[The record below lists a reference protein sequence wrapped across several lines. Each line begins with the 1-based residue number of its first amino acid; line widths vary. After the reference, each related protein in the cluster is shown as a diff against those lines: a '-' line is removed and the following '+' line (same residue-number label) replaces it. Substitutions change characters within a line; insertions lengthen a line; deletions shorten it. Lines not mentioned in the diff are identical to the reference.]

1 MSEGERQRCRRRGHI
16 LWSLH
21 SVMAHLGFRLHG
33 EEDVQVGEGRGAP
46 DNEDEGIIGRELW

>member
-1 MSEGERQRCRRRGHI
+1 MQEEGA
-16 LWSLH
+16 WSLH

-46 DNEDEGIIGRELW
+46 DNGEEGIIGRELW